1 MLEQIG
7 TYLACFM
14 IGYTV
19 ATWMNNS
26 NRYKILQDQIL
37 TLRAEVMLLKIKH
50 ERGADHSHEKMD

>member
-19 ATWMNNS
+19 AHWTNNWS
-26 NRYKILQDQIL
+26 RYKILQDQIL

-50 ERGADHSHEKMD
+50 ERGGDHGHAQMD